1 MTALSR
7 TVYGCLSLHSSLS
20 QSDQADIQ
28 IQVAS
33 HVSIDYCD
41 YMVEQGVQPAPSD
54 LVSFFFFGS
63 HVNPLVT
70 LLWTHSVLFS
80 MASSF
85 TLDRLL
91 ARTGVEG
98 QRHAFKS
105 RWRGK
110 GGVKRFEGGWGRRG
124 KREKESGGGG

>member
-1 MTALSR
+1 MSPLIIVTTWWSRGSSRLRLTLS
-7 TVYGCLSLHSSLS
+7 
-20 QSDQADIQ
+20 
-28 IQVAS
+28 
-33 HVSIDYCD
+33 
-41 YMVEQGVQPAPSD
+41 P
-54 LVSFFFFGS
+54 FFFFGS
-63 HVNPLVT
+63 HVNPLAT

-124 KREKESGGGG
+124 KRERESGGGG